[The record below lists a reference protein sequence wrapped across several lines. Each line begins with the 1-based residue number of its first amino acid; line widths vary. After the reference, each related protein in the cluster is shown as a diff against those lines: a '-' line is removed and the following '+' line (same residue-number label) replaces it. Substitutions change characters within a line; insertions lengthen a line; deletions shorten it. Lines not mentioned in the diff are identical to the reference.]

1 MASLPDESDE
11 VNDLTDCGVGES
23 ETVTDYTRQ
32 LKQGNNNAR
41 RFLVWFQCRSVVGH
55 TRSFLRGAV
64 AAVAAAVVV
73 VVEVEVV
80 ASGSRAESATE

>member
-1 MASLPDESDE
+1 MSER
-11 VNDLTDCGVGES
+11 ES
-23 ETVTDYTRQ
+23 ETVTDYTRG

-64 AAVAAAVVV
+64 AAVAAVVV
-73 VVEVEVV
+73 VVEVV

>member
-1 MASLPDESDE
+1 M
-11 VNDLTDCGVGES
+11 TDCGVGARES
-23 ETVTDYTRQ
+23 ETVTDYTRG

-64 AAVAAAVVV
+64 AAVAAVVVV
-73 VVEVEVV
+73 VVEVVVVVVEVV
-80 ASGSRAESATE
+80 ASGSRAESATK